1 MGTSGVQAAE
11 QPAQRKA
18 RRNPDE
24 KGRQQFVSQAVNRD
38 RLTAR
43 HHLVTI
49 TSDLGRRDLRGGH
62 VVCRAT
68 WATRANCVF
77 GGGVHSAVTVTPMP
91 CSSSISDSENAR
103 T

>member
-24 KGRQQFVSQAVNRD
+24 KGRQQFVSQAVNRY
-38 RLTAR
+38 RLTAL
-43 HHLVTI
+43 HHLVAI

-62 VVCRAT
+62 VFCRGDLGHSGELLA
-68 WATRANCVF
+68 
-77 GGGVHSAVTVTPMP
+77 GGGHSAVMVTPLP

-103 T
+103 